1 MIILPVLALH
11 CPPPPTFD
19 QIEAN
24 KHAAYRALADYR
36 EVIEMRVT
44 GDGKTQVLTLQ
55 QRIQGPK
62 QRLVALING
71 AKYLESGHDGAK
83 GWAITHAS
91 KQYKLWT
98 GPNANYASKY
108 KAPDRK
114 LAPVGDFN
122 FLFDN
127 GYNIRFTSNPPL
139 KILSDSAATL
149 DGKPAR
155 KIVAKAVIEE
165 GKRFV
170 QVTQWFYPD
179 KWIMRRF
186 DIEGKGK
193 TSGVF
198 KVEGR
203 VLESSFA
210 AASTPGMFRLDPK
223 LVRGY
228 TQVKD

>member
-1 MIILPVLALH
+1 MPIIPVALLVAQAS
-11 CPPPPTFD
+11 PTFD
-19 QIEAN
+19 QIEAL
-24 KHAAYRALADYR
+24 KHTAYRQLADYR
-36 EVIEMRVT
+36 EVIKIEVR
-44 GDGKTQVLTLQ
+44 GDGKTNVLTLQ

-71 AKYLESGHDGAK
+71 NKYLESGHDGVK

-91 KQYKLWT
+91 KQYKLWQ
-98 GPNANYASKY
+98 GANANYVSKY
-108 KAPDRK
+108 KPPDRK
-114 LAPVGDFN
+114 KDALGSFN

-139 KILSDSAATL
+139 KVLSSTAAVL

-165 GKRFV
+165 GKRYI

-186 DIEGKGK
+186 EIEGKGK
-193 TSGVF
+193 TTGVF
-198 KVEGR
+198 KVVGQ
-203 VLESSFA
+203 VMESSFA
-210 AASTPGMFRLDPK
+210 AASAPGMFRLDPK

-228 TQVKD
+228 TLIKN